1 LVARVKPSTSY
12 LVCASQRSG
21 TTLLCRALADTGV
34 AGRPDEY
41 FLAVD
46 ERDHPEWR
54 GWEHGPFGRAH
65 QARDREHYL
74 DIVSDLG
81 STPNGVFGAKL
92 M

>member
-1 LVARVKPSTSY
+1 MKPSTSY

-46 ERDHPEWR
+46 ERGRGWR

-74 DIVSDLG
+74 AIVSDLG
-81 STPNGVFGAKL
+81 STPNGVFGRS
-92 M
+92 